1 MLIIRWHH
9 ELQILVLYTV
19 PKYLV
24 LYYISVHVPKCSI
37 APNGSAGCPPTQV
50 PASVRCRRCSGRRPR
65 TRRSGRHRGRSAW
78 PLGGWRPR
86 CRTARCLLCERRGAL
101 PLGLRLLG
109 VLPRLAS
116 RAQRARRPR
125 VVPAA
130 ILVVPALVV
139 RSARALRARV
149 VPAAVLIVP
158 GPPQQDPPL
167 LVLAGRGRPKKRDR
181 HTHTHTSDAF

>member
-1 MLIIRWHH
+1 ML
-9 ELQILVLYTV
+9 
-19 PKYLV
+19 
-24 LYYISVHVPKCSI
+24 PKCSI
-37 APNGSAGCPPTQV
+37 APNGSALPTDAGTCV
-50 PASVRCRRCSGRRPR
+50 GAVRCSGRRPR

-116 RAQRARRPR
+116 RAQRALRAR

-130 ILVVPALVV
+130 VLIVPALVV

-149 VPAAVLIVP
+149 VPAAVLIVA
-158 GPPQQDPPL
+158 PPQQDPPCSTFVPRQSRFCSQTL
-167 LVLAGRGRPKKRDR
+167 KHLACRSRSADGHHTHFRRFLVLKGLG
-181 HTHTHTSDAF
+181 SD

>member
-1 MLIIRWHH
+1 MSFKYWY
-9 ELQILVLYTV
+9 YTV

-24 LYYISVHVPKCSI
+24 LYYSSVHVPKCSI
-37 APNGSAGCPPTQV
+37 APNGVLCPPTQV

-116 RAQRARRPR
+116 RAQRA
-125 VVPAA
+125 
-130 ILVVPALVV
+130 L
-139 RSARALRARV
+139 LRARV

-158 GPPQQDPPL
+158 ALVVRSGTSRAQRARASSQPSRPHRARHPSKTPPARL
-167 LVLAGRGRPKKRDR
+167 LCLGSRGFSVKR
-181 HTHTHTSDAF
+181 

>member
-1 MLIIRWHH
+1 MSFKYWY
-9 ELQILVLYTV
+9 YTV

-24 LYYISVHVPKCSI
+24 LYYSSVHVPKCSI
-37 APNGSAGCPPTQV
+37 APNGSASCPPTQV

-116 RAQRARRPR
+116 RAQRA
-125 VVPAA
+125 
-130 ILVVPALVV
+130 
-139 RSARALRARV
+139 LRARV

-158 GPPQQDPPL
+158 ATPARPPL
-167 LVLAGRGRPKKRDR
+167 LDFCASAVEVLQSNAEALGVSEPECGQQ
-181 HTHTHTSDAF
+181 HHHTSDAF

>member
-1 MLIIRWHH
+1 MYLSAQLHRTA
-9 ELQILVLYTV
+9 VL
-19 PKYLV
+19 
-24 LYYISVHVPKCSI
+24 
-37 APNGSAGCPPTQV
+37 CPPTQV

-116 RAQRARRPR
+116 RAQRA
-125 VVPAA
+125 
-130 ILVVPALVV
+130 
-139 RSARALRARV
+139 LRARV

-158 GPPQQDPPL
+158 AAPARPPL
-167 LVLAGRGRPKKRDR
+167 LDFCASAVEVLQSNAEALGVSEPECGRTP
-181 HTHTHTSDAF
+181 HTLQTLFSSKGLGVRLSVGTYLFFSTYWTPRIFQYLLDPQN

>member
-1 MLIIRWHH
+1 MYFKY
-9 ELQILVLYTV
+9 LQLVLYLCTIVTYVSV
-19 PKYLV
+19 PT
-24 LYYISVHVPKCSI
+24 SKCQSI
-37 APNGSAGCPPTQV
+37 APNARAVCP

-116 RAQRARRPR
+116 RAQRA
-125 VVPAA
+125 
-130 ILVVPALVV
+130 
-139 RSARALRARV
+139 LRARV

-158 GPPQQDPPL
+158 ALVVRSGTSRAQRARASSQPSRPHRARHPSKTPPARL
-167 LVLAGRGRPKKRDR
+167 LCLGSRGFSVKR
-181 HTHTHTSDAF
+181 

>member
-1 MLIIRWHH
+1 MSFNTGIILYPSTWYCTIVVYMYLSAQLHRTAML
-9 ELQILVLYTV
+9 
-19 PKYLV
+19 
-24 LYYISVHVPKCSI
+24 
-37 APNGSAGCPPTQV
+37 CPPTQV

-116 RAQRARRPR
+116 RAQRALLRAR

-130 ILVVPALVV
+130 VLIVPALVV

-158 GPPQQDPPL
+158 ATPARPPL
-167 LVLAGRGRPKKRDR
+167 LDFCASGSRGFAVKR
-181 HTHTHTSDAF
+181 

>member
-1 MLIIRWHH
+1 MSFKYCLTGTVR
-9 ELQILVLYTV
+9 TV

-24 LYYISVHVPKCSI
+24 LYHRHSNVSVPTSKCSI
-37 APNGSAGCPPTQV
+37 APNARAVCP

-116 RAQRARRPR
+116 RAQRALRAR

-130 ILVVPALVV
+130 VLIVPALVV

-158 GPPQQDPPL
+158 AATPARPPP
-167 LVLAGRGRPKKRDR
+167 AGFGRPGPAEK
-181 HTHTHTSDAF
+181 A

>member
-1 MLIIRWHH
+1 M
-9 ELQILVLYTV
+9 
-19 PKYLV
+19 
-24 LYYISVHVPKCSI
+24 
-37 APNGSAGCPPTQV
+37 
-50 PASVRCRRCSGRRPR
+50 RCRRCSGRRPR

-116 RAQRARRPR
+116 RAQRALRAR

-130 ILVVPALVV
+130 VLIVPALVV

-158 GPPQQDPPL
+158 ATPARPPL
-167 LVLAGRGRPKKRDR
+167 LDFCASAVEVLQSNVEALGVSEPECGQTPDTQTNFTRFLVLKGLGSSSVWGRTYFSVLIGPPELITVLRQ
-181 HTHTHTSDAF
+181 

>member
-1 MLIIRWHH
+1 MSFNTGII
-9 ELQILVLYTV
+9 LYPSTWYCTIV
-19 PKYLV
+19 VYMYL
-24 LYYISVHVPKCSI
+24 
-37 APNGSAGCPPTQV
+37 SAQLHRTAVGFAHRRTQV

-116 RAQRARRPR
+116 RAQRALLRAR

-130 ILVVPALVV
+130 VLIVPALVV

-158 GPPQQDPPL
+158 ATGKTPPARL
-167 LVLAGRGRPKKRDR
+167 LCLGSRGFSVKC
-181 HTHTHTSDAF
+181 